1 MRLFDRNPRE
11 EADEA
16 LAFFRPPE
24 DDSIPAKEYPHFVV
38 DHHAD
43 AAYVYI
49 NDLMPDVALTKSIT
63 DSINADYDVDG
74 NMIGIEFLSLKIN
87 FGEEFRVRR
96 RD

>member
-1 MRLFDRNPRE
+1 MVADLAHAPVIPR
-11 EADEA
+11 DG
-16 LAFFRPPE
+16 
-24 DDSIPAKEYPHFVV
+24 
-38 DHHAD
+38 
-43 AAYVYI
+43 I